1 MRHAAVASEIRM
13 AVALSLVLVV
23 AGFLRV
29 VAFGEG
35 TTDALA
41 ISVALFLIVITSV
54 VLGTLLP
61 LLLNKMRVD
70 AAHASTTIQVIMDV
84 LGVTI
89 ACTVTPLIYSAVA
102 EYAGVLPALA

>member
-1 MRHAAVASEIRM
+1 M

-54 VLGTLLP
+54 VLGTVSGEGTLATVQVP
-61 LLLNKMRVD
+61 EPPNNCP
-70 AAHASTTIQVIMDV
+70 STS
-84 LGVTI
+84 LRHSFPGS
-89 ACTVTPLIYSAVA
+89 CCRSS
-102 EYAGVLPALA
+102 